1 MLYLVA
7 CFFQYILSMYS
18 FAEKHKAIIHY
29 CHFERSLRRVAS
41 RYGCAK
47 STLARWVKQT
57 HPECVRRRK
66 RDSVTGRIAQK
77 VASILADQPFL
88 TMDGLVERLRAKGDK
103 VSRTTAWRASRLARF
118 TRKRVRPRFSPK
130 QATPAQAAEFMVAL
144 GNPGE
149 KISIDETCVY
159 FNDSPR
165 YGYSPKGQRCY
176 HRPKAP
182 KRTGKVTL
190 VLAISETRGVIGH
203 KVIQG
208 SFNSAGFAAFLTSL
222 DTQPGATLILDN
234 AACHRTAAVR
244 AAADVKRARLLFIPP
259 YSPEFN
265 PIENAFSVLKA
276 ALRSQ
281 DGGALPRDLTRIT
294 QKKCIAFFRE
304 TRRYAAE
311 LARGGA

>member
-1 MLYLVA
+1 MHSSVT
-7 CFFQYILSMYS
+7 
-18 FAEKHKAIIHY
+18 KHRAVIHY
-29 CHFERSLRRVAS
+29 CHFDRSLRRVAS
-41 RYGCAK
+41 KYGCAK

-57 HPECVRRRK
+57 HPDCVRHRK
-66 RDSVTGRIAQK
+66 RDGVTAR
-77 VASILADQPFL
+77 VAHNVAAILAEQPFL
-88 TMDGLVERLRAKGDK
+88 TMDGLVARLRANGVK
-103 VSRTTAWRASRLARF
+103 VSRSTAWRASRLARF

-130 QATPAQAAEFMVAL
+130 QATPDQAADFMAAL
-144 GNPGE
+144 GGAGE

-165 YGYSPKGQRCY
+165 YGYSLKGQRCY

-203 KVIQG
+203 RVVQG
-208 SFNSAGFAAFLTSL
+208 SFDSAGFATFLTSL
-222 DTQPGATLILDN
+222 DLRPGAALILDN

-244 AAADVKRARLLFIPP
+244 AAADIKRARLLFIPP

-265 PIENAFSVLKA
+265 PIENAFSVLKT

-281 DGGALPRDLTRIT
+281 DGGALPRDLERVTPE
-294 QKKCIAFFRE
+294 KCAAFFRE
-304 TRRYAAE
+304 TRRHVAE
-311 LARGGA
+311 LARGGS